1 MRNTALAIGAGV
13 LIGGPTALAFFSG
26 GFFDR
31 PRLIAATAAW
41 LLVGVATLLSPRPL
55 PSSTP
60 GRIALAALFVLAAW
74 TALSL
79 TWAPLGGPAQDD
91 LQRLLL
97 YLGFFGAGLALLRGQ
112 RVQRWLEPA
121 TALGAS
127 IVIGYGLAERLLPG
141 LIELDRSRTA
151 SGRLEQPLTY
161 WNAEGAVAAV
171 GLVLAIRIAGDPD
184 RSRALRGAAA
194 AAGVVLTLGVYLTFS
209 RGALAAVAAGLAV
222 LIALAP
228 RARPQLRSVVAIAG
242 AGAVAAIVASLLS
255 SVESLPFG
263 QEGEPAQGL
272 LMLAT
277 LTLLALAAAAVVM
290 RPPGRGRVAPSLPVS
305 RPAAVL
311 AVSGVVLLVAAVAAT
326 ALEGKPQGT
335 SPQRTV
341 GAARLGSVDSNRYRY
356 WAVAADS
363 WAERP
368 LIGLGAAGFT
378 AEWRRERERVDESAD
393 AHSLYIETAAE
404 LGAIGLALLVLFI
417 GGVAAG
423 LVRLYRLHPGLAAG
437 PAAGFAAWA
446 IHAGLDWNW
455 EMPAVTLQ
463 ALLLGA
469 AALAWSEQAATEAK
483 VPSPATDPGAGHEDA
498 KPGLR
503 RPVETIC

>member
-1 MRNTALAIGAGV
+1 M
-13 LIGGPTALAFFSG
+13 
-26 GFFDR
+26 
-31 PRLIAATAAW
+31 
-41 LLVGVATLLSPRPL
+41 
-55 PSSTP
+55 
-60 GRIALAALFVLAAW
+60 
-74 TALSL
+74 
-79 TWAPLGGPAQDD
+79 
-91 LQRLLL
+91 
-97 YLGFFGAGLALLRGQ
+97 
-112 RVQRWLEPA
+112 QRWLEPA

-127 IVIGYGLAERLLPG
+127 IVIGYGLVERLLPG

-194 AAGVVLTLGVYLTFS
+194 AAGVLLALGVYLTFS
-209 RGALAAVAAGLAV
+209 RGALAAVAAGLVV

-228 RARPQLRSVVAIAG
+228 QVRPQLRSGIAIVG
-242 AGAVAAIVASLLS
+242 AGAVAALVASRLPR
-255 SVESLPFG
+255 VESLQFG
-263 QEGEPAQGL
+263 QEGEPGQGL

-290 RPPGRGRVAPSLPVS
+290 RPPGRGRNVPSLPIS

-311 AVSGVVLLVAAVAAT
+311 AVAGVVLLTAAVAAT

-341 GAARLGSVDSNRYRY
+341 GAERLGSIDSNRYRY

-368 LIGLGAAGFT
+368 LLGLGAAGFR
-378 AEWRRERERVDESAD
+378 AEWRRERDRVDESAD

-404 LGAIGLALLVLFI
+404 LGAIGLGLLVLFI

-469 AALAWSEQAATEAK
+469 AALAWSERAITEGAPASRGLRAMRTGSRDCVVPRRRFGRNRGCAAPHSSSYSSL
-483 VPSPATDPGAGHEDA
+483 PSPPSHRAACSPRAPATSSTSTPSRARGSRAAARAAARPAAVAARAAAAARAGSRMRG
-498 KPGLR
+498 P
-503 RPVETIC
+503 